1 MFYSLHPAHH
11 RRYHYSKIVFVRNR
25 VMNSIQPGKVFSKF
39 ELSLEIEIMTT
50 QRNVERV
57 NVEDLMEAAIQ
68 TCFLN

>member
-1 MFYSLHPAHH
+1 MFYSLYPAHH

-25 VMNSIQPGKVFSKF
+25 VMNSIQPWKVFSKF
-39 ELSLEIEIMTT
+39 ELSLEIEMMTT

>member
-1 MFYSLHPAHH
+1 
-11 RRYHYSKIVFVRNR
+11 
-25 VMNSIQPGKVFSKF
+25 MNSIQPGKVFSKF

-68 TCFLN
+68 TCFLK